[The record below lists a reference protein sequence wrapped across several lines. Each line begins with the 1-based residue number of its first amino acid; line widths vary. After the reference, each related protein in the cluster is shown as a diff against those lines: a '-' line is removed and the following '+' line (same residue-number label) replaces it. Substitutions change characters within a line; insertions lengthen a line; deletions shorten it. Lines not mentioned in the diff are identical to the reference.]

1 MLYYDYMA
9 TYLFSVRDPQDRTVE
24 LTQACYSRHIL
35 VEHPDLADV
44 DEIAETISKPEYI
57 TQDVVNENR
66 LIYYRTYQRRPQHWL
81 IKVVVE
87 AEEVVT
93 AYRVKR
99 LKQGEKILWQ
109 R

>member
-1 MLYYDYMA
+1 MM
-9 TYLFSVRDPQDRTVE
+9 TYLFSTRDPQGRTVE
-24 LTQACYSRHIL
+24 LTQACYANHIL
-35 VEHPDLADV
+35 IEHPDLADV
-44 DEIAETISKPEYI
+44 GEIEETVRKPEYI
-57 TQDVVNENR
+57 MQDVINVNR

-87 AEEVVT
+87 DKEVVT

-99 LKQGEKILWQ
+99 VKQGEMILWQ

>member
-1 MLYYDYMA
+1 MV
-9 TYLFSVRDPQDRTVE
+9 TYLFSTRDPQDRTVE
-24 LTQACYSRHIL
+24 LTQSCYLNHIL
-35 VEHPDLADV
+35 IENPDLADV
-44 DEIAETISKPEYI
+44 DEIEETVRKPEYI
-57 TQDVVNENR
+57 TQDVINLNR

-87 AEEVVT
+87 DEEVVT

-99 LKQGEKILWQ
+99 LKQGETILWQ